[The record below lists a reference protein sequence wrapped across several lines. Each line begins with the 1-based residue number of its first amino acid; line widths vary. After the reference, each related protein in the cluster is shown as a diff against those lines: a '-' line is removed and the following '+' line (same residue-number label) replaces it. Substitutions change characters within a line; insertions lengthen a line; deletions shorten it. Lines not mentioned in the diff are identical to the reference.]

1 MLKNF
6 IKILSVCLFLITP
19 TLAKNFDQIIITGN
33 IRISNETIKVFS
45 DIPENKNV
53 SENSLNLILK
63 NLYNTGFFKDV
74 TVKIDNN
81 KLLINVVENPIIQ
94 TLTVNGIKTKKLT
107 KKIDDVLI
115 LKDRSSFNLSKVK
128 KDKISI
134 INTLKE
140 EGYYFSKVDIS
151 TKELNDNKIDLIYSI
166 ELGDKA
172 KISKISFVGDK
183 IFKDKKLRNIIVSEE
198 YKFWKFLSG
207 KKFLNENIINL
218 DTRLLYNFYRNN
230 GFYNIKIES
239 SFANYVGNNEFE
251 LVFNINADTKYYF
264 NDLKLN
270 LPPDYDISNFQKLTT
285 LFTDLKGQPYSLN
298 SINKILKEIDKIALY
313 ERYEF
318 LSSTVNEK
326 TNKDLIDFEFNINEI
341 EKLYI
346 EKINIF
352 GNNITQEEVIRSN
365 LEIDEGDGFNNL
377 LHNKSINN
385 IKSLN
390 FFSNVKSEV
399 IKGSSDKQ
407 KIINI
412 SVDEKPTGEI
422 SAGAGIGT
430 SGGTV
435 GFSVKENNFLGR
447 GVQFGSDF
455 NLSSDTV
462 TGILSLT
469 NPNHDGTNRSLSLS
483 AESTITDRLGTYG
496 YKSTK
501 TGFSA
506 SSGFEYYEDLFVNTG
521 ISTYSETITSD
532 STASTAIKNNTGTYI
547 TTYFNYALT
556 YDKRNQKFQSTDGYK
571 SRFTQSLPLVARKAT
586 VKSTYDLKVYN
597 EWFDKNILS
606 FNYYAAIANSLTGKN
621 ILLSD
626 RIFVPSGRLRGF
638 ESGKFGPRD
647 GKSYIGGNYAMAFNA
662 VTTIP
667 QILPNS
673 EIIDFIVFFDAANVW
688 GVDYSSAISG
698 SKVRSAIGI
707 GVDIFTPIG
716 PLNFSLAE
724 TITKGKNDVTETFR
738 FNLGTSF

>member
-251 LVFNINADTKYYF
+251 LIFNINADTKYYF

>member
-45 DIPENKNV
+45 EIPENKNV

-74 TVKIDNN
+74 SVKIDNN

-251 LVFNINADTKYYF
+251 LIFNINADKKYYF

-483 AESTITDRLGTYG
+483 AESTITDRLATYG

-532 STASTAIKNNTGTYI
+532 STASTAIKNNTGKYI

-571 SRFTQSLPLVARKAT
+571 SRFTQSLPIVARKAT
-586 VKSTYDLKVYN
+586 VKSTYDLKIYN
-597 EWFDKNILS
+597 EWIDKNILS

-626 RIFVPSGRLRGF
+626 RIFVPPGRLRGF

-662 VTTIP
+662 VTTVP

-673 EIIDFIVFFDAANVW
+673 EIVDFILFFDAANVW